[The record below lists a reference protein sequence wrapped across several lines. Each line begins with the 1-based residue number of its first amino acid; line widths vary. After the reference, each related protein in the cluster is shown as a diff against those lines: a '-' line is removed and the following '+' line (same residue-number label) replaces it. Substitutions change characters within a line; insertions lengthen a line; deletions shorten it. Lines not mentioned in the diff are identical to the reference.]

1 MDSIISEGYTIP
13 ISLIKEMTSMETLG
27 SLCKIMRQVSVTIRY
42 GDLLS
47 ESIEELR
54 EIQSKLKTILDQQVE
69 WWSIQ
74 NSNEL

>member
-1 MDSIISEGYTIP
+1 MDNVILEEYKIP
-13 ISLIKEMTSMETLG
+13 IEMTSMDTLE
-27 SLCKIMRQVSVTIRY
+27 SLCKMIHQISITIQY

-54 EIQSKLKTILDQQVE
+54 EIQSKLHTILDHQNK

-74 NSNEL
+74 NCNEI